1 LENESDQ
8 PPKTFLKFLRWFCRE
23 DYLEEIEGDLTE
35 VFEKQY
41 ETYPR
46 QAKWKFAWSVMKYFR
61 PAFMKSFKNY
71 QPNANGMYKSYF
83 KIGWR
88 NLIKQRS
95 YSFISIFGLSVSIAL
110 GLLIFHYALF
120 ELQYD
125 QFNERANL
133 LYRVTS
139 NTFENNQKVYE
150 NAETPHSI
158 KEALKEKLP
167 EVVESARLM
176 STRYWFDCTLKYAN
190 NQDEIIFNERTL
202 YYADPSFLTIFSFN
216 MERGDRAALA
226 KPFSAVLSSSAA
238 KRYFGE
244 QDPIGKVLHLKG
256 SFEENDYTVTGIM
269 NDLLRNSHLDATIL
283 LSISSLDH
291 NRFFKDFDAYTYIEL
306 APSANPGFVK
316 EKIRNFASLYLPK
329 LTTDRTSIQLD
340 TQPITAIHL
349 HSSLQNEIK
358 HGGNAKAIYFL
369 LLVAFVILLIAWI
382 NHINLATAR
391 AATRA
396 KEAGIRKVSG
406 ASRLQL
412 VNQFLVEAFIIN
424 GLSLTF
430 AIILILL
437 FSQFFF
443 QIIGLPFSTDELL
456 KSESIFIGLSIILIL
471 FFGVLIAGLY
481 PANMIS
487 SYNPALVLKG
497 KVAGQRNGF
506 TLRRV
511 LVVFQFACAICL
523 TATVIIF
530 NQQFRFMQ
538 NHDLGID
545 IERTLIIK
553 APTVID
559 SSYTTQLS
567 NFKTQLQTKSIIAS
581 VTSSSSIPGEDIGW
595 TGEVRRD
602 QNNKSL
608 TKLSFVVNIID
619 TDFIETY
626 RLKLLAGRNFDIADY
641 PSGQFGS
648 KIEPVI
654 LNRIAIKQLGFEKI
668 EDAIETSIFW
678 GENKCLIVGVIDDFH
693 QQSLKNELA
702 PILFSGGGGS
712 NLSVKLGKGVDA
724 QKLTASISS
733 IHESWK
739 TFFPGN
745 PFDYFLLGD
754 FYKDQYKTEAQ
765 VINLFHF
772 YCGFA
777 ILISSLGLFGLAS
790 FTAQQKTK
798 EIGIRKVL
806 GASVA
811 SILVLLSKDLV
822 RLILIAAVIATTTS
836 WMILSEWLAGF
847 AYKIDI
853 NWAVFVISVLLVAI
867 VGLMTICYQSA
878 KAASTN
884 PVNSLKSE

>member
-1 LENESDQ
+1 MKVH
-8 PPKTFLKFLRWFCRE
+8 PPNRPLHFLRWFCRE

-35 VFEKQY
+35 VFKKQA
-41 ETYPR
+41 ENNPR
-46 QAKWKFAWSVMKYFR
+46 QAKWRFTWSVMKYFR

-71 QPNANGMYKSYF
+71 QHNSYDMLQSYF

-158 KEALKEKLP
+158 AETLKEKLP
-167 EVVESARLM
+167 EVAESARLM

-202 YYADPSFLTIFSFN
+202 YYADPSFLSIFSFN

-256 SFEENDYTVTGIM
+256 SFEENDYTVTGVM
-269 NDLLRNSHLDATIL
+269 YDLPRNSHMDATVL
-283 LSISSLDH
+283 LPISSLDH
-291 NRFFKDFDAYTYIEL
+291 NRFFENFDAYTYIKL
-306 APSANPGFVK
+306 ASSANHELVK
-316 EKIRNFASLYLPK
+316 EKIQNFASMYLPK
-329 LTTDRTSIQLD
+329 LTTDKTRIQLD
-340 TQPITAIHL
+340 AQPITDIHL
-349 HSSLQNEIK
+349 HSLLQNEIK
-358 HGGNAKAIYFL
+358 PGGNAKAIYFL
-369 LLVAFVILLIAWI
+369 LLVVFVILLIAWI

-443 QIIGLPFSTDELL
+443 QIIGLPVSTDELL
-456 KSESIFIGLSIILIL
+456 TSDSIFIGLSISLIL

-481 PANMIS
+481 PASIIS

-497 KVAGQRNGF
+497 KEAGQRNGF

-538 NHDLGID
+538 SHDLGID

-559 SSYTTQLS
+559 SSYATQLS
-567 NFKTQLQTKSIIAS
+567 NFKTQLQAKSIIAS
-581 VTSSSSIPGEDIGW
+581 VASSSSIPGEEIGW

-602 QNNKSL
+602 QNNSSA
-608 TKLSFVVNIID
+608 KLSFVVNIID
-619 TDFIETY
+619 TDFIEAY
-626 RLKLLAGRNFDIADY
+626 RLKLLAGRNFKIADY

-654 LNRIAIKQLGFEKI
+654 LNKMAIKQLGFEAI
-668 EDAIETSIFW
+668 EDAIGASMFW

-693 QQSLKNELA
+693 QQSLKKELS
-702 PILFSGGGGS
+702 PILFSAGGGS

-733 IHESWK
+733 IHDSWK

-806 GASVA
+806 GASIA
-811 SILVLLSKDLV
+811 SILFLLSKDFV
-822 RLILIAAVIATTTS
+822 KLILIAAVIATTTS
-836 WMILSEWLAGF
+836 WIILSDWLKGF

-853 NWAVFVISVLLVAI
+853 NWAAFVISVLLVGL
-867 VGLMTICYQSA
+867 VGLLTICYQSA